1 MTACVDK
8 IRTRSKVINEMMALD
23 KVETDL
29 ELLAIKLGKLDMLL
43 ESLRLD
49 DDKIRDSFKEFN
61 HLLVFC

>member
-1 MTACVDK
+1 
-8 IRTRSKVINEMMALD
+8 MMALD

-49 DDKIRDSFKEFN
+49 DDKIRDSFKEFI

>member
-1 MTACVDK
+1 
-8 IRTRSKVINEMMALD
+8 MMALD